1 MEKVEDIN
9 LFLIEDP
16 ASINY
21 LLSLSEEKK
30 IGL

>member
-30 IGL
+30 K